1 VVTRSLTVLLFL
13 LLPLTARATITLAGA
28 DGKMLTLK
36 TPASRVVSLAPDL
49 TELTYA
55 AGAGPVLVGASAYS
69 DYPAAAKQLPRI
81 GDAFRFDIERVL
93 ALKPELVLAWE
104 GGTPVPVIE
113 RLRALHLPVLVI
125 GTHELTDIAHNL
137 ELIGQATGHVDQAQR
152 AAGDFLAGLK
162 RLRNQYANR
171 KPVRVFYEIS
181 ATPLYTVGGSQV
193 ISRII
198 ALCGGR
204 NIFDD
209 LTSLAA
215 SISLESVLARDP
227 QAIVTGGDDQA
238 VARLRAWRQWPH
250 LSAAESRSL
259 FSINGDLLDRTTPRI
274 LEGGKQL
281 CEDLDSTRQRLSN
294 TGKSKS

>member
-1 VVTRSLTVLLFL
+1 MVTRSLTVLLFL
-13 LLPLTARATITLAGA
+13 LLPLAARATITLAGA
-28 DGKMLTLK
+28 DGKMLTLT

-93 ALKPELVLAWE
+93 ALKPELVLAWQ
-104 GGTPVPVIE
+104 GGTPVPVIQ
-113 RLRALHLPVLVI
+113 RLRALRLPVLVI
-125 GTHELTDIAHNL
+125 GTHELTDVAHNL

-152 AAGDFLAGLK
+152 AARDFLAGLE

-238 VARLRAWRQWPH
+238 VARLRAWQQWPQ
-250 LSAAESRSL
+250 LSAVKSRSL
-259 FSINGDLLDRTTPRI
+259 FSIDGDLLDRTTPRV

-294 TGKSKS
+294 TGSSKS

>member
-1 VVTRSLTVLLFL
+1 MTVLLFL
-13 LLPLTARATITLAGA
+13 LLPLAARATITLAGA
-28 DGKMLTLK
+28 DGKMLTLT

-93 ALKPELVLAWE
+93 ALKPELVLAWQ
-104 GGTPVPVIE
+104 GGTPVPVIQ
-113 RLRALHLPVLVI
+113 RLRALRLPVLVI
-125 GTHELTDIAHNL
+125 GTHELTDVAHNL

-152 AAGDFLAGLK
+152 AARDFLAGLE

-238 VARLRAWRQWPH
+238 VARLRAWQQWPQ
-250 LSAAESRSL
+250 LSAVKSRSL
-259 FSINGDLLDRTTPRI
+259 FSIDGDLLDRTTPRV

-294 TGKSKS
+294 TGSSKS